1 MIWILLRPD
10 CGERAFQSDTF
21 RGGNALVK
29 LSSSSALGKS
39 DGRPSGSDVK
49 ADEVRQMNSMPNPKQ
64 TDPKDV
70 AIAAI
75 KEAYHQ
81 IGRADKRLPSVNEQV
96 SKLDA
101 ARHPQSHPS
110 DQQSHPSD
118 QQKRP
123 AVPGRRPSG
132 GRLVPRGLI
141 AFLMATCIGAGAIAL
156 GLHGDAAKL
165 MISSWGTQL
174 GLISLPAVENP
185 VLTQPSPPAVHA
197 FAAKAEAPRPAPPQP
212 TPAAQTARED
222 AAPTFAIPSPTP
234 AQPHPSMAND
244 LAAVEQKIGL
254 LQASIE
260 QLTAGIEQLKTSQEQ
275 VVRDN
280 RELAGSFRRRRHK
293 WLATKITPRSNLRRA
308 RNNWSV
314 LSPSL
319 PSRTC
324 SPKRRFHR
332 GRLPPRRLSRRRS
345 FHHRKRE
352 RGRWPRGG
360 PANKRHPCRGEN
372 PVHDPPEVERWM
384 GCAPRTSEN
393 DHLRSWVLCRL
404 PFLADIV
411 F

>member
-1 MIWILLRPD
+1 
-10 CGERAFQSDTF
+10 
-21 RGGNALVK
+21 
-29 LSSSSALGKS
+29 
-39 DGRPSGSDVK
+39 
-49 ADEVRQMNSMPNPKQ
+49 MNSMPNPTQ

-81 IGRADKRLPSVNEQV
+81 IGRADKRLPNVNEQV

-174 GLISLPAVENP
+174 GLISLPAIENP

-197 FAAKAEAPRPAPPQP
+197 FAAKAEAPAPPQP

-280 RELAGSFRRRRHK
+280 RELAAQ
-293 WLATKITPRSNLRRA
+293 LQAAQAQMA
-308 RNNWSV
+308 RDQDYTAEQLKAGQEQLV
-314 LSPSL
+314 RLIAKPSEQL
-319 PSRTC
+319 QSKTA
-324 SPKRRFHR
+324 
-332 GRLPPRRLSRRRS
+332 LPPRPIAAPTLKPAPKLSSPQTGARPLAQ
-345 FHHRKRE
+345 
-352 RGRWPRGG
+352 GRPGQQTSSVPR
-360 PANKRHPCRGEN
+360 
-372 PVHDPPEVERWM
+372 
-384 GCAPRTSEN
+384 
-393 DHLRSWVLCRL
+393 
-404 PFLADIV
+404 
-411 F
+411 